1 MLSRRGQIQTND
13 FRAERRVCDR
23 VFLKNKGIMAGDDM
37 VWAIRQQL
45 TGLPG
50 FDRIVQ
56 VKENW
61 ERILLLIVQIEM

>member
-1 MLSRRGQIQTND
+1 
-13 FRAERRVCDR
+13 VCDR
-23 VFLKNKGIMAGDDM
+23 VFLKNKGIMTGDDM